1 MFFLSGFFFVI
12 SLLIMIA
19 LFVYICSIL
28 LIAYLPI
35 PVATNVSR
43 GEIFLSSKPG
53 RCVLM
58 AGP

>member
-43 GEIFLSSKPG
+43 GEVFCRRNQEG
-53 RCVLM
+53 VC
-58 AGP
+58 